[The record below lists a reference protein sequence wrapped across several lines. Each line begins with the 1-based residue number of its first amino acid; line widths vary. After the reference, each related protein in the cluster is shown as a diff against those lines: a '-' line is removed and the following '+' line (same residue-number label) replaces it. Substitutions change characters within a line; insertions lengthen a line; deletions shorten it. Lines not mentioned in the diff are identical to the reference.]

1 MGVLLPAIAIAGLA
15 IGPYLGRLAYS
26 NHRQA
31 RLIGATET
39 TPALDVRPNATVE
52 VAGTVATDAET
63 FSSPVAGSPTVAC
76 VWRVD
81 AWSERGRTSLWRPL
95 ATGVRSV
102 PFEIEDRSGRQAV
115 DVGTHV
121 YDLSSLREL
130 VGVFAGGQDAVQVG
144 LVRDGLTLDMAGWT
158 DRVEVPPDEAPPAS
172 IRRFVD
178 ETEAVSPA
186 SGSITN
192 VVDLGNEHGRRRY
205 RESLLVPGDP
215 CYALGTTDD
224 GGTLSLDAGEL
235 TVGVGREADVL
246 ARKRS
251 RARRGGAAS
260 VALLLAGLGAAAT
273 LL

>member
-1 MGVLLPAIAIAGLA
+1 MSVLLPAIAIAGLA
-15 IGPYLGRLAYS
+15 FGPYLGRLAYS

-31 RLIGATET
+31 RLIGTTEA

-52 VAGTVATDAET
+52 VAGTVAADAET
-63 FSSPVAGSPTVAC
+63 FPSPVAATPAVAC

-81 AWSERGRTSLWRPL
+81 AWSERGGTPLWRPL

-102 PFEIEDRSGRQAV
+102 PFEIEDRSGRQAI

-130 VGVFAGGQDAVQVG
+130 VRAFAGGQDAVRVG

-158 DRVEVPPDEAPPAS
+158 DRVEVPPDETPPDS
-172 IRRFVD
+172 IQRFVD

-186 SGSITN
+186 SDSITN
-192 VVDLGNEHGRRRY
+192 VVDLGKKHGRRRY
-205 RESLLVPGDP
+205 REALLVPGDP

-224 GGTLSLDAGEL
+224 GGTLSIDPGEL
-235 TVGVGREADVL
+235 TLGIGREADVL

-251 RARRGGAAS
+251 RARRGGVAS
-260 VALLLAGLGAAAT
+260 VAILLAGLGAAAM